1 MDNIQS
7 GLKALIEKRTDEIGI
22 EIRRNDKY
30 RKCDDEIKSLYRQIY
45 DVLPDKHKKL
55 IQEFDTAANY
65 QQAIAEQIYY
75 SQGMK
80 DGIEF
85 KKQLTELSI

>member
-30 RKCDDEIKSLYRQIY
+30 RKYGEEIKSLLSQIY

-55 IQEFDTAANY
+55 IQEFDTVANY
-65 QQAIAEQIYY
+65 QQAFAEQIFY

-85 KKQLTELSI
+85 KKQITELSI